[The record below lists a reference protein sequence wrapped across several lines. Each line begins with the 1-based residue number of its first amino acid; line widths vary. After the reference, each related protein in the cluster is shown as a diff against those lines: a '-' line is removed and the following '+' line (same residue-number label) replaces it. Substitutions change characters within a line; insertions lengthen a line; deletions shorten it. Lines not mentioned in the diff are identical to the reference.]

1 MANPFVPDMTMDW
14 RPAPVVS
21 PSYPQQRTL
30 PTWGAIGTPDHPTA
44 AWNPNTPAAVA
55 RKLAGFG
62 GLGGLGEVPKFY
74 SNPAVQ
80 TLAYVL
86 WAAGTGIGWYHGYK
100 RNRGS
105 LWWGFVWSVGG
116 ALAPILII
124 PVAFAQGLGKP
135 AKR

>member
-62 GLGGLGEVPKFY
+62 GLGGLGEVTASGLSLY
-74 SNPAVQ
+74 TMLWLGLS
-80 TLAYVL
+80 LAGGGVG
-86 WAAGTGIGWYHGYK
+86 AYHGYK

-105 LWWGFVWSVGG
+105 VGWAIGWSLLG
-116 ALAPILII
+116 AWFPVIVI